1 MDAFATPFVQGRLR
15 NEHMNV
21 RVKSSCAHCGRHIG
35 LTIDSD
41 LNCKV
46 HDPECRPLVFVPDV
60 DLLSL
65 REESIIN
72 AF

>member
-15 NEHMNV
+15 NEHMIV
-21 RVKSSCAHCGRHIG
+21 RVRSSCAHCGKPIE
-35 LTIDSD
+35 LSIDSD
-41 LNCKV
+41 LNCTV
-46 HDPECRPLVFVPDV
+46 HDPDARPLVFVPDV

>member
-15 NEHMNV
+15 NEAMSV
-21 RVKSSCAHCGRHIG
+21 RIKSSCAHCGKSIE
-35 LTIDSD
+35 LTVDSD
-41 LNCKV
+41 LNCTV
-46 HDPECRPLVFVPDV
+46 HDPDARPLVFVPDV

-65 REESIIN
+65 HEESIIN

>member
-15 NEHMNV
+15 SEVLSV
-21 RVKSSCAHCGRHIG
+21 RVKSSCAHCGKPVE
-35 LTIDSD
+35 LTIDSNLD
-41 LNCKV
+41 CTV
-46 HDPECRPLVFVPDV
+46 HDPDCRPVVFVPDV
-60 DLLSL
+60 DLLAL